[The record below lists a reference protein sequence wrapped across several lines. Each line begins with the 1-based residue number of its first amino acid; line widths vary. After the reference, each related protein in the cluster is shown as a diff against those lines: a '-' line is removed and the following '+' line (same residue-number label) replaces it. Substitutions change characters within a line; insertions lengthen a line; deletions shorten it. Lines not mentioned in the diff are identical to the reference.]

1 MTISMPIYNLSN
13 CSEYQNKTFIAA
25 CYSFI
30 VWFTTIK
37 QTEQTPFVKFNTLNG
52 SMSVSVC
59 LYLHSPDE
67 TK

>member
-1 MTISMPIYNLSN
+1 MKIGRPIYNLSN

-25 CYSFI
+25 CHSFI
-30 VWFTTIK
+30 MWHTTIK
-37 QTEQTPFVKFNTLNG
+37 QTEQTPFVKFNSLNG

-59 LYLHSPDE
+59 LCLHSPDE